1 MLNLTKINYK
11 YNNKIAKFI
20 SIKVVGGA
28 DAFEDG
34 QHLINTGSVIT
45 VTSGD
50 EAGAN
55 EGTKTTIHTNS
66 PVLNTIV
73 LTHGSETTPG
83 VRDAINAALTADP
96 GGVKSIVDFTQ
107 KGLNVTEFAVV

>member
-1 MLNLTKINYK
+1 M
-11 YNNKIAKFI
+11 ARFI
-20 SIKVVGGA
+20 SISVVGGA

-34 QHLINTGSVIT
+34 QHLINTESVIT

-66 PVLNTIV
+66 AVLNTVV
-73 LTHGSETTPG
+73 LTHGTETTPS
-83 VRDAINAALTADP
+83 VRDAINSALTANP
-96 GGVKSIVDFTQ
+96 GGVKSTV
-107 KGLNVTEFAVV
+107 GLPSGIAVTEFAVV

>member
-1 MLNLTKINYK
+1 M
-11 YNNKIAKFI
+11 ARFI

-34 QHLINTGSVIT
+34 QHLLNTDSVIT

-55 EGTKTTIHTNS
+55 EGTKTTIHTSS
-66 PVLNTIV
+66 PVLNTVV
-73 LTHGSETTPG
+73 LTHSAKLLHLLEML
-83 VRDAINAALTADP
+83 LTQLLQL
-96 GGVKSIVDFTQ
+96 TR
-107 KGLNVTEFAVV
+107 VV

>member
-1 MLNLTKINYK
+1 M
-11 YNNKIAKFI
+11 ARFI

-34 QHLINTGSVIT
+34 QHLLNTDSIIT

-55 EGTKTTIHTNS
+55 EGTKTTIHTSS
-66 PVLNTIV
+66 PVLNTVV
-73 LTHGSETTPG
+73 LTHGSETTPS
-83 VRDAINAALTADP
+83 VRDAINSALTANP
-96 GGVKSIVDFTQ
+96 GGVKSTV
-107 KGLNVTEFAVV
+107 GLPSGIAVTEFAVV

>member
-1 MLNLTKINYK
+1 M
-11 YNNKIAKFI
+11 ARFI

-34 QHLINTGSVIT
+34 QHLLNTDSVIT

-55 EGTKTTIHTNS
+55 EGTKTTIHTS
-66 PVLNTIV
+66 
-73 LTHGSETTPG
+73 
-83 VRDAINAALTADP
+83 
-96 GGVKSIVDFTQ
+96 FTQ
-107 KGLNVTEFAVV
+107 RNEDQAVYNEIMRQSALSYVPAAVIMRENLKIRMKENNGSLSLT

>member
-1 MLNLTKINYK
+1 M
-11 YNNKIAKFI
+11 ARFI

-34 QHLINTGSVIT
+34 QHLLNTDSVIT

-55 EGTKTTIHTNS
+55 EGTKTLPKKLNAFNWNS
-66 PVLNTIV
+66 I
-73 LTHGSETTPG
+73 
-83 VRDAINAALTADP
+83 IY
-96 GGVKSIVDFTQ
+96 
-107 KGLNVTEFAVV
+107 